1 MKYVFM
7 YDFRFTFME
16 TRMAKTLKTSTSGY
30 YEWLI
35 NGRKTKN
42 EIENEQYLP
51 LIRIEFNKSRRTYG
65 PRRLSKILNK
75 TYKLGIGRTR
85 IRDIMAENEL
95 IPKTIK
101 KFKATTYSNHDYPVA
116 PNLLN
121 RNFSVERANMAWVSD
136 ITYISTKEGWLYLAA
151 VMDLYSGKI
160 VGWAMDRQMTQKLVI
175 DALKQAV
182 GRARPSRGVIIHSDR
197 GVQYACK
204 SYRNLL
210 NRRGF
215 IQSMSRKGNCWDN
228 APMESFFGTLKTEL
242 VYHEDYKTRAE
253 ARLSIFDYIEAFYN
267 SVRLQERLGYL
278 SPNDFETLRKT
289 A

>member
-7 YDFRFTFME
+7 YDFRFTFMA

-30 YEWLI
+30 YEWLK
-35 NGRKTKN
+35 NGRKTKK

>member
-1 MKYVFM
+1 M
-7 YDFRFTFME
+7 YDFRFTFMA

-30 YEWLI
+30 YEWLK
-35 NGRKTKN
+35 NGRKTKK

>member
-1 MKYVFM
+1 MV
-7 YDFRFTFME
+7 
-16 TRMAKTLKTSTSGY
+16 TRMAEALKTSTSGY

-35 NGRKTKN
+35 NGRKTKK

-51 LIRIEFNKSRRTYG
+51 LIRIEFNKSRKTYG
-65 PRRLSKILNK
+65 PRTLSKILSK
-75 TYKLGIGRTR
+75 TYKLRIGRTR

-95 IPKTIK
+95 IPKTVK

-182 GRARPSRGVIIHSDR
+182 GRARPPRGVVIHSDR

-210 NRRGF
+210 NRLGF

-242 VYHEDYKTRAE
+242 VYHEDYKTRTE

-267 SVRLQERLGYL
+267 SVRLQKRLGYL